1 MADHRRQQH
10 HDGQPGR
17 HLAEHLLQRPDREG
31 GLVEEVTPTARLQE
45 KIPLSQLNRLGRIEF
60 VDKVGRFFQGGDW
73 IAESAWEKRPFQS
86 IYELR
91 RALQEAVF
99 NAPSERQVELI
110 RSYPDLGRMLEPEQ
124 ASLGVGSRDRSGS
137 YNVLGA
143 TPFAGLLAVESLRD
157 QSSAGLDR
165 LSPEE
170 HESFS
175 KLNSA
180 YRDKFGFPLVV
191 CVRENTKETILA
203 SGKERLENSPAQE
216 KASALIEIAKIA
228 NLRLQDLIE
237 APAEEATIS

>member
-1 MADHRRQQH
+1 M
-10 HDGQPGR
+10 
-17 HLAEHLLQRPDREG
+17 
-31 GLVEEVTPTARLQE
+31 
-45 KIPLSQLNRLGRIEF
+45 
-60 VDKVGRFFQGGDW
+60 
-73 IAESAWEKRPFQS
+73 
-86 IYELR
+86 
-91 RALQEAVF
+91 F

-137 YNVLGA
+137 YNVLDVMQI
-143 TPFAGLLAVESLRD
+143 PFAGMLAVESLRD

-170 HESFS
+170 YESFS

-203 SGKERLENSPAQE
+203 SGKERLENSPVQE
-216 KASALIEIAKIA
+216 KAFALIEIAKIA
-228 NLRLQDLIE
+228 NLRLRDLIE
-237 APAEEATIS
+237 APAEEAAIS